1 MSVADGETPMSSTA
15 NPLSY
20 APPPAPQAGADGSIT
35 QHPWAS
41 WFAWRPVKLYMTRRY
56 CWLRTIHRRCVT
68 KNGFQSCEYTDRPE
82 DYPGATPADHKQ

>member
-1 MSVADGETPMSSTA
+1 MSSTA
-15 NPLSY
+15 NPQLAY
-20 APPPAPQAGADGSIT
+20 AAPQTVADSSIT
-35 QHPWAS
+35 QQPWAA